1 MKKCLLTLLALIT
14 LISCTVVKQHP
25 IPVIFDTDMGND
37 IDDALAL
44 QMLFNYEDAG
54 LIDLKGITIC
64 KCNPHS
70 VEFVDGICRFNGR
83 NDMPLGYAYNGFT
96 PEDNTYLL
104 PTLAALDANGEPLI
118 SPKQTLESGIDEGY
132 VALRKLLVKEKDSS
146 VILIATG
153 PLTNIGR
160 LLKSEPDEIS
170 DLNGVDLVKRKVKSL
185 HIMNGD
191 YSVQKPEWNALI
203 DVDAARTVYGTC
215 PVDLIA
221 SGFEVGCAVKY
232 PHESILNDFGDPNLN
247 PLTVAYMNYIPMP
260 YDRETWDLTSVF
272 DALDSDR
279 SIFVR
284 SEPGRVEVLDDGTT
298 IFTPDP
304 DGLVRYL
311 SVPDPE
317 KAREALVKRV
327 AGQ

>member
-1 MKKCLLTLLALIT
+1 MKKVLLVLLASVSL
-14 LISCTVVKQHP
+14 LSCTAPKHP

-44 QMLFNYEDAG
+44 QMLFNYEDDG
-54 LIDLKGITIC
+54 IIDLKGITIC

-83 NDMPLGYAYNGFT
+83 NDMPLGYAYNGYT

-104 PTLAALDANGEPLI
+104 PTLAALDKDGQPLI
-118 SPKQTLESGIDEGY
+118 KPVQTLESGIDEGY

-153 PLTNIGR
+153 PLTNIAR
-160 LLKSEPDEIS
+160 LLKSDPDDIS
-170 DLNGVDLVKRKVKSL
+170 KLNGIELVKLKVKSL

-191 YSVQKPEWNALI
+191 YSIEKPEWNALI
-203 DVDAARTVYGTC
+203 DVDAAKIVYSSC
-215 PVDLIA
+215 PVELIA

-247 PLTVAYMNYIPMP
+247 PLTVAYMHYIPMP

-279 SIFVR
+279 GLFLR
-284 SEPGRVEVLDDGTT
+284 SEPGRVEVRDDGTT

-304 DGLVRYL
+304 EGLVRYL

-317 KAREALVKRV
+317 KAKEALVMRV
-327 AGQ
+327 TGK